1 MPFLW
6 ATSASA
12 APVTELGA
20 RLDTTWI
27 MVAAAL
33 VFLMQIGF
41 MLLEAGAVRTKN
53 AVNVAQK
60 NLLDFVFA
68 TLAFAAIGFA
78 LAFGASSTLLPVGSE
93 ARLFLLSG
101 LAPEEVPFFVFQ
113 VMFCGT
119 AATIVAGAVA
129 ERMRLSA
136 YVVCTVV
143 IAALIYPVFVHWAWG
158 NALAP
163 ASGAW
168 LADLGFVDFAGA
180 TVVHATGAW
189 VALAACLVLGPRAGR
204 FDARGRPVRIAG
216 HSPVLSAAGALVL
229 FVGWIGFNGGSTLA
243 ASAEVPAIVL
253 ATVLAGAA
261 GGAGGYVAGWS
272 RDGRLPPERPINGVI
287 GGLVAVT
294 AGCHLLDPG
303 AAMLVGFLGGL
314 VANAVNHLLET
325 RARLD
330 DVVGAVGVHGA
341 AGAFG
346 TLALALLA
354 PVDMLPA
361 GDRVAQLGVQALG
374 VGTNAL
380 WAFGIAYVALRLL
393 ARALPVRVSASD
405 EAAGL
410 NVAEHATR
418 LGTGHVEDAM
428 QSLVRGDI
436 DLAARLPVV
445 DGDDAQRLTELF
457 NGLMDS
463 LQRAEER
470 RGDETER
477 RRAEEEASRLAA
489 LADATFE
496 GILIVRDG
504 VVVDAN
510 TSAGTLFGADA
521 HGLRGRPL
529 RDLVPATDWGDLA
542 RALAGSDAGAPCEM
556 RVRGA
561 DGAPVPVEIRRRSIV
576 VKGVEAQVLAIAD
589 QRERH
594 EAEARIYH
602 LALHDPLTDLPNR
615 TLFNRELA
623 KRTEPRPEASAG
635 ATPGAAL
642 LLVDLDRFKDIND
655 LYGHPAG
662 DAVISAVAARLRGLC
677 RESDCAARLGG
688 DEFAV
693 LQAGIVFAAQA
704 SDLALRI
711 LHEVGKPVLLPS
723 GQEIRPC
730 CSIGLAL
737 FPDHAGD
744 AAGLFQQA
752 DTALYAAKNAG
763 RNGYAIYE
771 PGMGEAQR
779 RRQRIEAEL
788 AGALDRGELA
798 LHYQPRLDL
807 AQGRIVSYEALL
819 RWSHRED
826 GSISPADFIPVA
838 EETGLI
844 VPIGAFVL
852 REACAAAARL
862 FPETGMSVNVSP
874 RQFRDPEFLETV
886 LDALEASGLPPDR
899 LELEITESVLV
910 DDDRRAIAILETLER
925 AGVRIA
931 LDDFGT
937 GYSSLSYLTRFP
949 FDTIKID
956 RSFIRGMEDDDSA
969 WHIVESVLRLSEGL
983 GVRVVAEG
991 VETPDQLLR
1000 LMQRGCDEVQGYLIA
1015 APAGADVAA
1024 RTIPEAVRTIL
1035 DDPAAYAAT
1044 RAEAL
1049 AELAGARRRAGG
1061 RRKAG

>member
-1 MPFLW
+1 ML
-6 ATSASA
+6 T
-12 APVTELGA
+12 
-20 RLDTTWI
+20 
-27 MVAAAL
+27 AAAL

-68 TLAFAAIGFA
+68 TLAFAGVGFA
-78 LAFGASSTLLPVGSE
+78 LAFGASSSLLPVGAE
-93 ARLFLLSG
+93 PRFVLLADLG
-101 LAPEEVPFFVFQ
+101 PEEIGFFVFQ

-136 YVVCTVV
+136 YVACALVT
-143 IAALIYPVFVHWAWG
+143 AGLIYPVFVHWAWG
-158 NALAP
+158 GALAP

-189 VALAACLVLGPRAGR
+189 IALAACLALGPRAGR
-204 FDARGRPVRIAG
+204 FDAAGRPVRIAG

-229 FVGWIGFNGGSTLA
+229 FVGWIGFNGGSTLE
-243 ASAEVPAIVL
+243 ASPAVAGIVL

-261 GGAGGYVAGWS
+261 GGAGGYVAGWT
-272 RDGRLPPERPINGVI
+272 RDGRLPPERPINGVV

-294 AGCHLLDPG
+294 AGCHLLSPG
-303 AAMLVGFLGGL
+303 AAMLVGFLGGI
-314 VANAVNHLLET
+314 VANEANRLLET
-325 RARLD
+325 RWRVD
-330 DVVGAVGVHGA
+330 DAVGAVGAHGA

-354 PVDMLPA
+354 PAAALPT
-361 GDRVAQLGVQALG
+361 GDAWTQFGVQALG
-374 VGTNAL
+374 VGVNAA
-380 WAFGIAYVALRLL
+380 WAFGIAWLVFGALG
-393 ARALPVRVSASD
+393 RVMPLRVDAAD

-410 NVAEHATR
+410 NLAEHATR

-428 QSLVRGDI
+428 QALVRGDI

-445 DGDDAQRLTELF
+445 DGDDAQSLTELF
-457 NGLMDS
+457 NRLMDT
-463 LQRAEER
+463 LQTAEAR

-477 RRAEEEASRLAA
+477 RRTREEAARLAA
-489 LADATFE
+489 LAEATFE

-504 VVVDAN
+504 IVADAN
-510 TSAGTLFGADA
+510 GSAHALFGRPADA
-521 HGLRGRPL
+521 LRGAPL
-529 RDLVPATDWGDLA
+529 RDLVAGADWPELR
-542 RALAGSDAGAPCEM
+542 RALETPDGPPCEL

-561 DGAPVPVEIRRRSIV
+561 EGALVPVEIRRRTIV
-576 VKGVEAQVLAIAD
+576 VNGARAQVLAIAD
-589 QRERH
+589 QRERR

-623 KRTEPRPEASAG
+623 RRVAPGAEAK
-635 ATPGAAL
+635 TGAAL

-655 LYGHPAG
+655 LWGHPAG
-662 DAVISAVAARLRGLC
+662 DAVIVAVASRLRALC
-677 RESDCAARLGG
+677 REGDCAARLGG

-693 LQAGIVFAAQA
+693 VQAGVVLAAQA
-704 SDLALRI
+704 TDLAHRI
-711 LHEVGKPVLLPS
+711 LREIAKPVTLPS

-730 CSIGLAL
+730 ASIGLAL
-737 FPDHAGD
+737 FPDHGAD
-744 AAGLFQQA
+744 ATSLFQQA
-752 DTALYAAKNAG
+752 DTALYVAKNAG
-763 RNGYAIYE
+763 RNGWALYE

-779 RRQRIEAEL
+779 RRQRIEAAL
-788 AGALDRGELA
+788 AGALDRGELV
-798 LHYQPRLDL
+798 LHWQPRLSL
-807 AQGRIVSYEALL
+807 ADGAIVSYEALL
-819 RWSHRED
+819 RWTHGED
-826 GSISPADFIPVA
+826 GAIAPADFIPVA
-838 EETGLI
+838 EDTGLI

-852 REACAAAARL
+852 REACRAGADA
-862 FPETGMSVNVSP
+862 FPGASISVNVSP
-874 RQFRDPEFLETV
+874 RQFRDPDFLDTV
-886 LDALEASGLPPDR
+886 LGALEDAGLPPER

-910 DDDRRAIAILETLER
+910 DDDKRAIAILQTLER
-925 AGVRIA
+925 AGVRVA

-956 RSFIRGMEDDDSA
+956 RSFIRGMGEDESA
-969 WHIVESVLRLSEGL
+969 WHIVQSVLRLSEGL

-991 VETPDQLLR
+991 VETPDQLAR
-1000 LMQRGCDEVQGYLIA
+1000 LMERGCDEVQGFLVA
-1015 APAGADVAA
+1015 RPAPLEEVVREA
-1024 RTIPEAVRTIL
+1024 PEAVRRLIGE
-1035 DDPAAYAAT
+1035 
-1044 RAEAL
+1044 R
-1049 AELAGARRRAGG
+1049 AGAALRA
-1061 RRKAG
+1061 AG

>member
-1 MPFLW
+1 ML
-6 ATSASA
+6 T
-12 APVTELGA
+12 
-20 RLDTTWI
+20 
-27 MVAAAL
+27 AAAL
-33 VFLMQIGF
+33 VFFMQIGF
-41 MLLEAGAVRTKN
+41 MLLEAGAVRSKN

-68 TLAFAAIGFA
+68 TLAFAGVGFA
-78 LAFGASSTLLPVGSE
+78 LAFGSSSALVPVGAE
-93 ARLFLLSG
+93 TRLLLLDG
-101 LAPEEVPFFVFQ
+101 LRPEEIGFFVFQ

-136 YVVCTVV
+136 YVACALVT
-143 IAALIYPVFVHWAWG
+143 AAVIYPVFVHWTWG
-158 NALAP
+158 NARSP

-204 FDARGRPVRIAG
+204 FDAAGRPVRIAG

-229 FVGWIGFNGGSTLA
+229 FVGWIGFNGGSTLE
-243 ASAEVPAIVL
+243 ASPAVMGIVL
-253 ATVLAGAA
+253 NTVLAGAA

-272 RDGRLPPERPINGVI
+272 RDGRLPPDRPINGVI

-294 AGCHLLDPG
+294 AGCHLLSPG
-303 AAMLVGFLGGL
+303 AAMLIGFLGGL
-314 VANAVNHLLET
+314 VANGANQFLES
-325 RARLD
+325 RLRVD
-330 DVVGAVGVHGA
+330 DVVGAVGAHGA

-354 PVDMLPA
+354 PAAALPA
-361 GDRVAQLGVQALG
+361 GDPWTQLGIQALG
-374 VGTNAL
+374 VAVNAA
-380 WAFGIAYVALRLL
+380 WAFGMALLVLAVLGRVMRL
-393 ARALPVRVSASD
+393 RVDAAD

-410 NVAEHATR
+410 NLAEHATR

-445 DGDDAQRLTELF
+445 DGDDAQSLTELF
-457 NGLMDS
+457 NRLMDT
-463 LQRAEER
+463 LQTAEAR

-477 RRAEEEASRLAA
+477 RRTREEAARLAA

-496 GILIVRDG
+496 GILIVRDD

-510 TSAGTLFGADA
+510 TSAEALFGHCADA
-521 HGLRGRPL
+521 LRGRRL
-529 RDLVPATDWGDLA
+529 RDLVPGADWPDLQ
-542 RALAGSDAGAPCEM
+542 RALATADGAPCEL
-556 RVRGA
+556 RIRGA
-561 DGAPVPVEIRRRSIV
+561 DGAPVPVEIRQRAITV
-576 VKGVEAQVLAIAD
+576 NGAQAQVLAIAD
-589 QRERH
+589 QRERR

-623 KRTEPRPEASAG
+623 RRVAPGAEA
-635 ATPGAAL
+635 TTGAAL
-642 LLVDLDRFKDIND
+642 LLVDLDRFKDVND
-655 LYGHPAG
+655 LWGHPAG
-662 DAVISAVAARLRGLC
+662 DAVIVAVADRLRALC
-677 RESDCAARLGG
+677 REGDCAARLGG

-693 LQAGIVFAAQA
+693 VKADVVLAAQA
-704 SDLALRI
+704 TDLAHRI
-711 LHEVGKPVLLPS
+711 LREISKPVLLPT

-730 CSIGLAL
+730 ASIGLAL
-737 FPDHAGD
+737 FPDHGCD
-744 AAGLFQQA
+744 ATSLFQQA
-752 DTALYAAKNAG
+752 DTALYVAKNAG
-763 RNGYAIYE
+763 RNGWALYE

-779 RRQRIEAEL
+779 RRQRIEAAL
-788 AGALDRGELA
+788 ADALDRGELA

-807 AQGRIVSYEALL
+807 RAGTIVSYEALL
-819 RWSHRED
+819 RWEHGAD
-826 GSISPADFIPVA
+826 GPIPPSDFIPVA
-838 EETGLI
+838 EDTGLI

-852 REACAAAARL
+852 REACRAAADA
-862 FPETGMSVNVSP
+862 FDGAGISVNVSP
-874 RQFRDPEFLETV
+874 RQFRDPAFLDTV
-886 LDALEASGLPPDR
+886 LGALAAAGLPPER

-910 DDDRRAIAILETLER
+910 DDDKRAIAILQTLER

-956 RSFIRGMEDDDSA
+956 RSFIHGMRDDESA
-969 WHIVESVLRLSEGL
+969 WHIVQSVLRLSEGL

-1000 LMQRGCDEVQGYLIA
+1000 LMERGCDEVQGFLVA
-1015 APAGADVAA
+1015 RPAPVGEAV
-1024 RTIPEAVRTIL
+1024 REVPEAVRRLIAERVGATG
-1035 DDPAAYAAT
+1035 AALRAT
-1044 RAEAL
+1044 
-1049 AELAGARRRAGG
+1049 G
-1061 RRKAG
+1061 